1 MKFRK
6 ESKMEKYNIQ
16 ITEPAEND
24 LHQIR
29 NYISEE
35 LLESAVANRIIN
47 KIGEAIFTLEEM
59 PVRNAIVSDKRL
71 AAQGI
76 RKILIENY
84 IVFYIVSEENKMVT
98 VLRILYCRRNWV
110 DLL

>member
-1 MKFRK
+1 MR
-6 ESKMEKYNIQ
+6 KYNIQ

-24 LHQIR
+24 LRQIR

-35 LLESAVANRIIN
+35 LLEPSIANRLVN

-59 PVRNAIVSDKRL
+59 PVRNAFVSDEGF

-76 RKILIENY
+76 RKILVENY
-84 IVFYIVSEENKMVT
+84 IIFYIISEESKMIT
-98 VLRILYCRRNWV
+98 ILRILYCRRHWV

>member
-1 MKFRK
+1 MG
-6 ESKMEKYNIQ
+6 KYNIQ

-24 LHQIR
+24 LYQIR
-29 NYISEE
+29 SYLSEE
-35 LLESAVANRIIN
+35 LLEPAIANKLIN

-59 PVRNAIVSDKRL
+59 PVRNAIVSDEKL

-76 RKILIENY
+76 RKIKIENY
-84 IVFYIVSEENKMVT
+84 VIFYIVSEENKMVT
-98 VLRILYCRRNWV
+98 ILRILYCRRHWV